1 VEFSC
6 RGQRWKEMLVSCFKV
21 SVVCRVA
28 EERLDV
34 RRRMSRE
41 RECISDM
48 RNILLL
54 KVSISREPKERLQ
67 KKEIDLREIRVWCT

>member
-1 VEFSC
+1 
-6 RGQRWKEMLVSCFKV
+6 MLVSCFKV
-21 SVVCRVA
+21 SVVWRVA

-48 RNILLL
+48 RIILLL

-67 KKEIDLREIRVWCT
+67 KRDRSS